1 MRIVCLCLV
10 MVMLLSGCGAE
21 MTLETVA
28 DEAVQAVSAQ
38 PREIRVDLPEEAVLP
53 AMESDSGVLYMCK
66 DYDVSLQT
74 LDGGDLERTIRSVSG
89 YSTEELT
96 VMQTSDGDYQRSEFV
111 WTTAG
116 EAGDQVCR
124 AAVVDDGSYHYV
136 LTAMISAEKAGEYQE
151 IWNGMF
157 ETFTVD

>member
-10 MVMLLSGCGAE
+10 MVMMLCACGAE
-21 MTLETVA
+21 VTMETVA

-38 PREIRVDLPEEAVLP
+38 PRDVQVDLPEEAVLP
-53 AMESDSGVLYMCK
+53 AMESDNGVLYMCS
-66 DYDVSLQT
+66 DYDVSVQT
-74 LDGGDLERTIRSVSG
+74 LDGGDLEKTIRSVSG
-89 YSTEELT
+89 YSADDLT
-96 VMQTSDGDYQRSEFV
+96 VMQTTDGDFTRSEFV

-124 AAVVDDGSYHYV
+124 AAVIDDGSYHYV
-136 LTAMISAEKAGEYQE
+136 LTAMIDSEKAGEYQE

-157 ETFTVD
+157 ETFMVS